1 MFAMFAIFVLAPLLM
16 VFSTGV
22 GLSMLA
28 IWFLGRKKPWAGKNS
43 LACFLWICLVTF
55 IWIFLIGSIPVG
67 SVGANSMEGYPAL
80 LLKAFMIGL
89 TPITALP
96 ALMAYGPEKK

>member
-80 LLKAFMIGL
+80 LLQALMLGL

>member
-1 MFAMFAIFVLAPLLM
+1 MLAIFVLAPLLM
-16 VFSTGV
+16 VFWTGV

-28 IWFLGRKKPWAGKNS
+28 IWFLGRKKPWAGKNI

-96 ALMAYGPEKK
+96 ALMAYGPGKK

>member
-1 MFAMFAIFVLAPLLM
+1 MLAIFVLVPL
-16 VFSTGV
+16 VFAV
-22 GLSMLA
+22 GNGLA
-28 IWFLGRKKPWAGKNS
+28 ISILALRYFAQKKPWAGKNS

-55 IWIFLIGSIPVG
+55 IWIFLIGSIHVG
-67 SVGANSMEGYPAL
+67 SVGTNSMEGYPAL

-96 ALMAYGPEKK
+96 ALMAYGPGKK

>member
-1 MFAMFAIFVLAPLLM
+1 MFAIFVLAPLVW
-16 VFSTGV
+16 VFCIGATI
-22 GLSMLA
+22 SMLA

-43 LACFLWICLVTF
+43 LACFLWICLVAF
-55 IWIFLIGSIPVG
+55 IWIFLIGSIHVG
-67 SVGANSMEGYPAL
+67 SVGSNSMEGYPAL

-96 ALMAYGPEKK
+96 ALMAYGPGKK

>member
-1 MFAMFAIFVLAPLLM
+1 MLAIFVLVPL
-16 VFSTGV
+16 VFAYGN
-22 GLSMLA
+22 GLALSILA
-28 IWFLGRKKPWAGKNS
+28 LRFFAQKKPWAGKNS
-43 LACFLWICLVTF
+43 LACFFYICLNTF
-55 IWIFLIGSIPVG
+55 TWIFLIGEIPVG

-96 ALMAYGPEKK
+96 ALRAYGPGKK

>member
-1 MFAMFAIFVLAPLLM
+1 MLAIFVLAPLLM
-16 VFSTGV
+16 VFWTGV

-43 LACFLWICLVTF
+43 LACFLWICLVTV

-96 ALMAYGPEKK
+96 ALMAYGPGKK

>member
-1 MFAMFAIFVLAPLLM
+1 MFAIFTLAPL
-16 VFSTGV
+16 VYAFWTGV
-22 GLSMLA
+22 CLSVLTV
-28 IWFLGRKKPWAGKNS
+28 WFFGRKKPWAGKNS

-96 ALMAYGPEKK
+96 ALMAYGPGKK